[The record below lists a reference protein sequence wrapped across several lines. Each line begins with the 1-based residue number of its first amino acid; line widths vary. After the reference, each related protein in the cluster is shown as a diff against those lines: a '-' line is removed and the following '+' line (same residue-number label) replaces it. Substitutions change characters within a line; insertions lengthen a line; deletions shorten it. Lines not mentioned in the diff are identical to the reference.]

1 MGRFF
6 FGRFLLQGRLT
17 SFLPMGVFYWLSCPE
32 LPSKAKLSSSSS
44 AEAATMRVCEIAG
57 RDLFKK
63 DGIITV
69 IHDRL
74 REGRRISSVDVL
86 KAPDHISGSVGSL
99 PNVAGLLVSFE
110 SKLPS
115 GSIVMQQVGNTAPV
129 DVISGVRA
137 SALR

>member
-1 MGRFF
+1 
-6 FGRFLLQGRLT
+6 
-17 SFLPMGVFYWLSCPE
+17 MGVFYWLSRPE

-44 AEAATMRVCEIAG
+44 AEAAAMRVCEITG

-63 DGIITV
+63 DGVITV

-74 REGRRISSVDVL
+74 REGRRIGSVDVL

-99 PNVAGLLVSFE
+99 PNVAGFFVSFE

-115 GSIVMQQVGNTAPV
+115 GSIVM
-129 DVISGVRA
+129 
-137 SALR
+137 